1 MRASAIF
8 CLRGRSNI
16 AAAGAAARLAG
27 EGCLVDDSY
36 HKDRIA
42 NRRLHPETLMM
53 GYGYSPGL
61 SEGSLKPPI
70 FLTSTF
76 VFENAQQGK
85 DFFDLTSGRRQPRPG
100 EKSGLVYSRFNNP
113 NLEILEDRL
122 AIWDQAERSA
132 VFASGMAAISTTL
145 FALLRP
151 GHTVLHSRPLYGG
164 TETLL
169 KNQMSAFGVASFGF
183 PDGVDTS
190 QMRRTAEAARLK
202 GRVGLILVETPANPT
217 NGLVDLAACAAIAD
231 ELGGT
236 QGYRPPVVVD
246 NTMLGPMFQT
256 PLKCGADISVC
267 SLTKYVGGHS
277 DLVGGSISGAADL
290 VKQVMSWRSA
300 LGTQLDPNSCWM
312 LMRSL
317 ETLEIRMTRSN
328 ENARLVAEYLRGHP
342 KIARVH
348 YLGFLKDGDAHKTVF
363 DRQCSAPGSTFAFDV
378 KGGESQAFALLDNL
392 QIMKLAV
399 SLGGT
404 ETLISHPASMTHSG
418 VARQLRE
425 EIGLTDALIRISI
438 GIENVEDLISD
449 LAQGLEHV

>member
-1 MRASAIF
+1 MA
-8 CLRGRSNI
+8 
-16 AAAGAAARLAG
+16 
-27 EGCLVDDSY
+27 EDSY

-53 GYGYSPGL
+53 GYGYAPGL

-85 DFFDLTSGRRQPRPG
+85 DFFDLTSGRRQLRPG

-132 VFASGMAAISTTL
+132 VFASGMAAIATTM
-145 FALLRP
+145 FAFLRP
-151 GHTVLHSRPLYGG
+151 GDTVLHSRPLYGG

-169 KNQMSAFGVASFGF
+169 SRQMAAFSITAFGFADGIDVAEMS
-183 PDGVDTS
+183 
-190 QMRRTAEAARLK
+190 RTAEAARAT
-202 GRVGLILVETPANPT
+202 GRVGMIFVETPANPT
-217 NGLVDLAACAAIAD
+217 NGVVDLAACAQIAD
-231 ELGGT
+231 ELEKT
-236 QGYRPPVVVD
+236 QQHRPPVVVD
-246 NTMLGPMFQT
+246 NTMLGPLFQT
-256 PLKCGADISVC
+256 PLKCGADISLC

-277 DLVGGSISGAADL
+277 DLVGGSISGSASL

-328 ENARLVAEYLRGHP
+328 ENARLVAEYLADHP

-348 YLGFLKDGDAHKTVF
+348 YLGFLREGDPRKTVF
-363 DRQCSAPGSTFAFDV
+363 DRQCTAPGSTFAFDV
-378 KGGESQAFALLDNL
+378 KGEESQAFALLDNL

-418 VARQLRE
+418 VARELRE
-425 EIGLTDALIRISI
+425 AIGLTDALIRISV

-449 LAQGLEHV
+449 LAHGLEFV

>member
-1 MRASAIF
+1 MRDEEVAVV
-8 CLRGRSNI
+8 
-16 AAAGAAARLAG
+16 
-27 EGCLVDDSY
+27 EDSY

-53 GYGYSPGL
+53 GYGYAPGL

-100 EKSGLVYSRFNNP
+100 ERSGLVYSRFNNP

-145 FALLRP
+145 LAFLRP
-151 GHTVLHSRPLYGG
+151 GDTVLHSRPLYGG

-169 KNQMSAFGVASFGF
+169 KNQMGAFGITAFGF
-183 PDGVDTS
+183 PDGIDVAE
-190 QMRRTAEAARLK
+190 MRKTAEAARGK

-231 ELGGT
+231 DLGKT

-256 PLKCGADISVC
+256 PLKCGADISLC

-277 DLVGGSISGAADL
+277 DLVGGSISGEASL
-290 VKQVMSWRSA
+290 VKRVMSWRSSI
-300 LGTQLDPNSCWM
+300 GTQLDPNSCWM

-328 ENARLVAEYLRGHP
+328 DNARIVAEFLAGHP
-342 KIARVH
+342 KVSRGALSRFPEGGGSAQGRVRPPVLRARLDLRFRCRGGREGSVRAARQSPDHKARRQLGRHRNFDFAPGLDDAFGRRARIAR
-348 YLGFLKDGDAHKTVF
+348 GDRADGCADPHL
-363 DRQCSAPGSTFAFDV
+363 DRHRERRG
-378 KGGESQAFALLDNL
+378 LDF
-392 QIMKLAV
+392 
-399 SLGGT
+399 
-404 ETLISHPASMTHSG
+404 
-418 VARQLRE
+418 
-425 EIGLTDALIRISI
+425 
-438 GIENVEDLISD
+438 
-449 LAQGLEHV
+449 

>member
-1 MRASAIF
+1 MA
-8 CLRGRSNI
+8 N
-16 AAAGAAARLAG
+16 
-27 EGCLVDDSY
+27 DSY
-36 HKDRIA
+36 HRDRIA

-53 GYGYSPGL
+53 GYGYAPGL

-100 EKSGLVYSRFNNP
+100 EKAGLVYSRFNNP

-145 FALLRP
+145 FAFLRP
-151 GHTVLHSRPLYGG
+151 GGAVLHSRPLYGG

-169 KNQMSAFGVASFGF
+169 KNQMGSFGVTAFGFSDGTNVAG
-183 PDGVDTS
+183 
-190 QMRRTAEAARLK
+190 MRATAEAARAR
-202 GRVGLILVETPANPT
+202 GRVELILVETPANPT
-217 NGLVDLAACAAIAD
+217 NGLVDLEACAAIAD
-231 ELGGT
+231 ELGKR
-236 QGYRPPVVVD
+236 QGHRPPVLVD
-246 NTMLGPMFQT
+246 NTMLGPIFQV
-256 PLKCGADISVC
+256 PLKHGADLSLC

-277 DLVGGSISGAADL
+277 DLVGGSISGNADL
-290 VKQVMSWRSA
+290 VKQVMSWRSSI
-300 LGTQLDPNSCWM
+300 GTQLDPNSCWM

-317 ETLEIRMTRSN
+317 ETLDVRMSRSN
-328 ENARLVAEYLRGHP
+328 ENAGVVADYLTSHP
-342 KIARVH
+342 KVAKVH
-348 YLGFLKDGDAHKTVF
+348 YLGFLRESREKEVF
-363 DRQCSAPGSTFAFDV
+363 ERQCTAPGSTFAFDV
-378 KGGESQAFALLDNL
+378 RGGEKEAFALLDHL
-392 QIMKLAV
+392 QVMKLAV

-418 VARQLRE
+418 VARELRE
-425 EIGLTDALIRISI
+425 EIGLTDALIRISV

-449 LAQGLEHV
+449 LAQAFEYV

>member
-1 MRASAIF
+1 MTSIMAH
-8 CLRGRSNI
+8 N
-16 AAAGAAARLAG
+16 
-27 EGCLVDDSY
+27 DY

-53 GYGYSPGL
+53 GFGYAPGL

-85 DFFDLTSGRRQPRPG
+85 DFFDLTAGRRPPRPG

-122 AIWDQAERSA
+122 AIWDQAERAA
-132 VFASGMAAISTTL
+132 VFASGMAAIATTL
-145 FALLRP
+145 LAFLRP
-151 GHTVLHSRPLYGG
+151 GDAVLHSRPLYGG

-169 KNQMSAFGVASFGF
+169 KTQMSAFGIAAVGF
-183 PDGVDTS
+183 TDGTDAAG
-190 QMRRTAEAARLK
+190 MRQAAEAARAK

-231 ELGGT
+231 QLGQA
-236 QGYRPPVVVD
+236 QGHRPPVVVD
-246 NTMLGPMFQT
+246 NTLLGPLFQV
-256 PLKCGADISVC
+256 PLKHGADITLC

-277 DLVGGSISGAADL
+277 DLVAGSISGRADL
-290 VKQVMSWRSA
+290 VKQVVGWRSA
-300 LGTQLDPNSCWM
+300 IGTQLDPNSCWM

-317 ETLEIRMTRSN
+317 ETLHLRMTRAN
-328 ENARLVAEYLRGHP
+328 ENAAVVAAYLAEHP
-342 KIARVH
+342 KVARVH
-348 YLGFLKDGDAHKTVF
+348 YLGFLPEGREKAVF
-363 DRQCSAPGSTFAFDV
+363 DRQCTAPGSTFSFDV
-378 KGGESQAFALLDNL
+378 KGGEKEAFALLDRL

-418 VARQLRE
+418 VPRALRE
-425 EIGLTDALIRISI
+425 EIGLTDALIRISV
-438 GIENVEDLISD
+438 GVENVEDLVFD
-449 LAQGLEHV
+449 LAQALEHV